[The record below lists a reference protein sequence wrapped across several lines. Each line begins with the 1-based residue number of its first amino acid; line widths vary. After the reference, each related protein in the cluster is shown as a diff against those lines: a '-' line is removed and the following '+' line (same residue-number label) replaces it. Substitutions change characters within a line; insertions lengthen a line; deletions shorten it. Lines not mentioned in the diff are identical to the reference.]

1 MAKNGVMRYPP
12 FAHLFLAG
20 AVLAMRGRRAGEGR
34 GSGRR
39 HSTARCKS
47 TRLPLAEVR
56 RKARLGL
63 GGAGRGGGLLP
74 ERRPASSQKTARGS
88 AGAAGAPRRRRG
100 ERRRARLLGSGG
112 HARPLVPRGVD
123 AALPLQTVAV
133 RAGGKS

>member
-12 FAHLFLAG
+12 FAHIFLAG

-34 GSGRR
+34 GRVRR
-39 HSTARCKS
+39 HSTVRCKS

-63 GGAGRGGGLLP
+63 RGAGRGGGLLP

-88 AGAAGAPRRRRG
+88 AGAAGAPAAAVGAAERACETTGPAPLRIAAVVTNGRALAALRRG
-100 ERRRARLLGSGG
+100 
-112 HARPLVPRGVD
+112 HPIW
-123 AALPLQTVAV
+123 
-133 RAGGKS
+133 